1 MSFAV
6 SKNSAIYAWGLN
18 KNNCLLTN
26 DPGRGFVH
34 TLVHEPERVVL
45 PDYFHR

>member
-6 SKNSAIYAWGLN
+6 SSTGTIYAWGLN

-26 DPGRGFVH
+26 R
-34 TLVHEPERVVL
+34 
-45 PDYFHR
+45 PDMGVINSIVDKPL